1 MSIYAPTIIISSIK
15 STTSTINLRAV
26 MALILFIGISL
37 IHCYLLLGS
46 QTETKYFLSPCIWKY
61 LYPTSSP
68 PKKHENAEVLGFRG
82 EMSLGSI
89 KVISLYG
96 EVVLFVLWFGL
107 MIREL
112 EGLLGFQ
119 VRINTY
125 LYVLYRKISKDILSL

>member
-1 MSIYAPTIIISSIK
+1 
-15 STTSTINLRAV
+15 
-26 MALILFIGISL
+26 
-37 IHCYLLLGS
+37 
-46 QTETKYFLSPCIWKY
+46 
-61 LYPTSSP
+61 
-68 PKKHENAEVLGFRG
+68 
-82 EMSLGSI
+82 MSLGSI